1 MLKLPQTRYFFK
13 RIPINGLNINQI
25 NTLQTNLDILVNS
38 KVQKTVLA
46 TSLTTLAIKVGAP
59 TDLATVSIKGDTLQD
74 TLTLASTKGI
84 LLTQF
89 GAGTNGDVYLRPNL
103 ATGLVSICDNST
115 SKKS

>member
-1 MLKLPQTRYFFK
+1 M
-13 RIPINGLNINQI
+13 
-25 NTLQTNLDILVNS
+25 
-38 KVQKTVLA
+38 
-46 TSLTTLAIKVGAP
+46 GAS

-89 GAGTNGDVYLRPNL
+89 GAGTHGDVYLRPNL

-115 SKKS
+115 SKILIGATAASGAFQTTIGGDTIF